1 MVPVAHAHA
10 GTRVASVRL
19 KEHVFVYGLLPG
31 TIVVNLSAID
41 GQALARFRPLL
52 SKIGIATPL
61 ANCPVRYR
69 GTAFGRLLTVL
80 ITMCPEV
87 QRHSHAQQEA

>member
-31 TIVVNLSAID
+31 TIEVNLSAID

-52 SKIGIATPL
+52 SKIG
-61 ANCPVRYR
+61 N
-69 GTAFGRLLTVL
+69 
-80 ITMCPEV
+80 
-87 QRHSHAQQEA
+87 RHSARKLPRPISWHSFGSTLDCIDYNVS